1 MEDALREAQEG
12 ASGNQG
18 QDSASSGDAFGGD
31 RQSIEGGSG
40 ASAGQDPL
48 AAALAGAMAGNGAA
62 EGGNDAA
69 GPPRDLMQLV
79 PVVPDARDG
88 QDDANAAPMGQP
100 MSFAEREGLRF
111 AIQNCWNV
119 GALSVEASRMTVSV
133 GFSLTPQ
140 GVPDQNSLRI
150 VDYRGGSEAGA
161 QQAFEVARRAIL
173 MCGRAGF
180 DLPASKYG
188 RWRDVVVDFRPDGVE
203 F

>member
-1 MEDALREAQEG
+1 
-12 ASGNQG
+12 
-18 QDSASSGDAFGGD
+18 
-31 RQSIEGGSG
+31 
-40 ASAGQDPL
+40 
-48 AAALAGAMAGNGAA
+48 
-62 EGGNDAA
+62 
-69 GPPRDLMQLV
+69 MQLV
-79 PVVPDARDG
+79 PSPDRDTSG
-88 QDDANAAPMGQP
+88 NNGAEAVPMGEP
-100 MSFAEREGLRF
+100 MSFSEREGLRF

-150 VDYRGGSEAGA
+150 VDFNGGSEAGA

-173 MCGRAGF
+173 MCGRSGF